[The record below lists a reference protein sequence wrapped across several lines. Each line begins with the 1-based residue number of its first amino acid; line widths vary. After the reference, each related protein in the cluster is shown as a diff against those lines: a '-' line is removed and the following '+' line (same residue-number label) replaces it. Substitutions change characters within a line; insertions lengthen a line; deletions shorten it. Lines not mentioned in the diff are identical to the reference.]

1 MLKLRDLTET
11 EEVEIWEE
19 VKKEFPDDESMQEI
33 HYIRM
38 KHYFLTKDL
47 TPEERVEFYKRE
59 YEVISE

>member
-11 EEVEIWEE
+11 EEAEILEE
-19 VKKEFPDDESMQEI
+19 VKKDFPDDELMQEI

-47 TPEERVEFYKRE
+47 TPGERVEFYKRE
-59 YEVISE
+59 FEAISE